1 MLHGWPLIAC
11 FLLKSELEEKY
22 NALLRKNE
30 ATESRNNLLEARL
43 EHEINVS
50 EALRSQLEEL
60 TQYTE
65 SLMVNFEGP
74 FESDIVSIF
83 DEQSSVDVGE
93 QPLVSEIFSE
103 YDFRYELLKDQ
114 VMQYARRRP
123 YDEEECMS
131 NTSSDMSLRQP
142 WYSKESLG
150 DDERE
155 NNSPFSD
162 LSPESDTSFS
172 KQLESVSAD
181 VSDDMDDN
189 KATVISTNQIVESGL
204 IGNSEISVF
213 KLEEVDNQLSHF
225 TNQIESPPMSSTSS
239 TASDDGQLSVRVTI
253 KSDDEP
259 RPEDEPRIMLSRA
272 NLRYHDNQSLSPPG
286 VSSPMISPMSFDP
299 HFTEFSDTMAVAQLS
314 LSHIAQHPM

>member
-1 MLHGWPLIAC
+1 M
-11 FLLKSELEEKY
+11 
-22 NALLRKNE
+22 
-30 ATESRNNLLEARL
+30 
-43 EHEINVS
+43 NVS

-123 YDEEECMS
+123 YDEEEECMS
-131 NTSSDMSLRQP
+131 NTSSDMSVRQP

-150 DDERE
+150 DDDRE

-172 KQLESVSAD
+172 KQLEALSAD
-181 VSDDMDDN
+181 VSDLLVDSDDN
-189 KATVISTNQIVESGL
+189 KEPAISANQIVEAMPTD
-204 IGNSEISVF
+204 NSDTPAV
-213 KLEEVDNQLSHF
+213 KPEEVDNQASHHP
-225 TNQIESPPMSSTSS
+225 NQTESPPMSSTSS
-239 TASDDGQLSVRVTI
+239 LSSDDGQIDASLTI
-253 KSDDEP
+253 KTDDEP

-272 NLRYHDNQSLSPPG
+272 NLRYHDNQSLSPPA

>member
-1 MLHGWPLIAC
+1 M
-11 FLLKSELEEKY
+11 
-22 NALLRKNE
+22 
-30 ATESRNNLLEARL
+30 
-43 EHEINVS
+43 NVS

-93 QPLVSEIFSE
+93 EPLVSEIFSE

-123 YDEEECMS
+123 YDEEEECMS

-172 KQLESVSAD
+172 KQLESLSAD
-181 VSDDMDDN
+181 VSELQVDSDD
-189 KATVISTNQIVESGL
+189 KKEPKISTNQIVESL
-204 IGNSEISVF
+204 PADNSETPADI
-213 KLEEVDNQLSHF
+213 LEEVDNQTNHHP
-225 TNQIESPPMSSTSS
+225 NQIESPPMSPTSS
-239 TASDDGQLSVRVTI
+239 VASDDGQIDTNLTI
-253 KSDDEP
+253 KIDDEP
-259 RPEDEPRIMLSRA
+259 GPEDEPRILLSRA
-272 NLRYHDNQSLSPPG
+272 NLRYHDNQSLSHPG

-299 HFTEFSDTMAVAQLS
+299 HFTEFSDPMAVAQLS